1 MKKGRLSM
9 KGKLAGIGTILVLGG
24 LLAGCGN
31 QASGTSRT
39 LNVTSQAN
47 VLTLDPSRVSD
58 VGSDFMLEQ
67 TLDGLYKTNNKGTIV
82 PALATKIVK
91 PMNDGKTYTFELRK
105 DAKWDDGSQVT
116 ANDFVVAL
124 QRQVNPKT
132 KSQRA
137 QRLQDFVGYKNAST
151 GKAKPST
158 LGVKALGKYKLQI
171 QLTHAVPYFDYILA
185 SQIYPVNIE
194 ALNKWGSKYDTDAAH
209 AVSNS
214 AYKIKDWNSS
224 KDSWNLEKN
233 KQYYDADKVKIK
245 KINFQVVKTPQTGL
259 NLFEA
264 KKVQETQ
271 ISGNTVAMAAKQ
283 YKDELVRSKYGQLAF
298 LPWSNTD
305 ATTKNQNLRKAVSAA
320 IDREDLV
327 KNVLKDGSIAAK
339 SIVPEGEVKQADG
352 QDFNAGVGDGLAYNP
367 TQAKADFAKAQQE
380 LGKKTVN
387 LEIVTA
393 DTDAYKQ
400 VGEYLQG
407 QLEKQLPGLKVTIKT
422 EPLSQEV
429 NTFSSGNFQTLTM
442 GWSTD
447 YPDPIDYL
455 NIAADGGTINFTK
468 WHNAE
473 YQKLIDQINDTDHQT
488 AAQRVVLQQKAAKL
502 LNAEQGVTPLYQY
515 ASVHLR
521 STDLK
526 GLEYP
531 LIGYQRYEYVSWK

>member
-1 MKKGRLSM
+1 M
-9 KGKLAGIGTILVLGG
+9 KGKLLGGVVLLLGG

-31 QASGTSRT
+31 QASGSNRT

-67 TLDGLYKTNNKGTIV
+67 TLDGLYKTNNQGKIV

-91 PMNDGKTYTFELRK
+91 PTNDGKTYTFELRT
-105 DAKWDDGSQVT
+105 DAKWNDGSDVT
-116 ANDFVVAL
+116 AQDFVVAL

-132 KSQRA
+132 KSQRV
-137 QRLQDFVGYKNAST
+137 QRLKDFVGYDQAST
-151 GKAKPST
+151 GKAKPSA
-158 LGVKALGKYKLQI
+158 LGVKALGKHKLQI
-171 QLTHAVPYFDYILA
+171 KLTHTVPYFDYILA
-185 SQIYPVNIE
+185 SQIYPVNVE
-194 ALNKWGSKYDTDAAH
+194 ALNKWGKKYDTDSDH

-214 AYKIKDWNSS
+214 AYTIKNWNSS
-224 KDSWNLEKN
+224 KDSWTLQKN
-233 KQYYDADKVKIK
+233 THYYDADKVKIK

-259 NLFEA
+259 NLFEG

-283 YKDELVRSKYGQLAF
+283 YKKELVTSKYGQLAF

-305 ATTKNQNLRKAVSAA
+305 KTTKNQNLRKAVSAA
-320 IDREDLV
+320 INREDLV

-352 QDFNAGVGDGLAYNP
+352 QDFNAGVGNDLAYNP
-367 TQAKADFAKAQQE
+367 TAAKAYFKQAQQE
-380 LGKKTVN
+380 LGKTN
-387 LEIVTA
+387 IDLQIVTA

-455 NIAADGGTINFTK
+455 NIAADDGTINFTK
-468 WHNAE
+468 WHNAQ
-473 YQKLIDQINDTDHQT
+473 YQALIDKINDTEHQT
-488 AAQRVVLQQKAAKL
+488 ASQRVKLQQQAAEL
-502 LNAEQGVTPLYQY
+502 LNKEQGVTPLYQY
-515 ASVHLR
+515 SSVHLR